1 MIDALELIAAVVGTM
16 TAVAMVVAIWTVP
29 FGE

>member
-1 MIDALELIAAVVGTM
+1 MIDALEWVAAIVGTVTAVV
-16 TAVAMVVAIWTVP
+16 MVVAIWTVP